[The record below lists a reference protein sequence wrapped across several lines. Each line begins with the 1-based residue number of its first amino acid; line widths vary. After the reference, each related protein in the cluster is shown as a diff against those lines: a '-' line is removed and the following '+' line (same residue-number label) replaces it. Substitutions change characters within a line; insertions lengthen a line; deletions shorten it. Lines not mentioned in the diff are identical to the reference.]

1 MTKKLKDT
9 EVIEGQSSE
18 LLVQSNSC
26 YPPGQ
31 VSWFWNGTQILD
43 DQKFTIETNGYFYK
57 LIIPEMQE
65 SLNGEYKCEVS
76 NELGTVESQCKVTAI
91 VPPKF
96 VKKLE
101 DMTWNLNEELKWI
114 FELRSHPKADIKIY
128 KDNKEIKQND
138 KLTISKSDNYS
149 FEIVFKKIEAT
160 DQGLYKLVANNKGGS
175 DDCQAQLTV
184 SGVPKFTK
192 KPNADLSVAEKKQFK
207 TEFEC
212 TGLPI
217 PEVQWFKDGEPL
229 TPNSRIKLDTRLK
242 TIHSISIDSSNLSDV
257 GTYTLKAK
265 NEYGEVSE
273 SFNLTV
279 QTGLVFIKNLE
290 SSIEVNENEQ
300 CTLEFSTSGI
310 PVPTVIWSKDRSTL
324 VESERLKIITQS
336 DVSNENTFKLVI
348 ENVKLEDAGVYS
360 AKVKN
365 SIGEV
370 TANTKINVL
379 FAPKISKQ
387 LNNEYNVKE
396 HDATKLTVEVT
407 ANPKAEIIWSKSNEP
422 IASSDRFK
430 LESQQNNHSLVIKDT
445 LVLDAGNFVCTAQN
459 KVGQVVSNT
468 NLNVFIPPKFIQAP
482 ELNNQVDLGQNI
494 DLKCVARGLPL
505 PEIQFLEL
513 KDQKMVVSDQ
523 DIELKSNILSET
535 EIESSIQIKS
545 VTDNTCQSFE
555 IKAKNTSGEINS
567 KFNLIIQR
575 GPQFEKGLNDLEL
588 SESNDLVF
596 EVVVHANPD
605 ATMSWFKDGNKIAAS
620 KRIQIAEIKD
630 ENLKKQNKKKFSFK
644 IASVSKDD
652 AGLYEVTA
660 LNKLGESKSSG
671 LVKVNFAPALIKD
684 LKPKEKQTQG
694 NSFTFECTVRSNP
707 EPEVKWYFMDKQI
720 ENSQNNQIISEGDV
734 YKLCIASLTSDMAGA
749 YKLIAKN
756 SVGSVQSSVCNL
768 EIDILPVIK
777 ALFDSDVLIEEE
789 GKSIEALFDITGKPD
804 PIVEY
809 FKNETKFK
817 PTEKRVTLT
826 KNDSKVYKLTI
837 PDLKVTDAGIY
848 KISAK
853 NSSGQTSLD
862 ITLKIKSAPKLVK
875 SLKNKI
881 EVIENSKL
889 DLITS
894 IAPGVYPEPEFKWF
908 KNDQDLIDSE
918 NLVILKDELT
928 STVLIENVQ
937 MLNNGDKFKFKCENE
952 FGLCESEAVLE
963 VFAKPKFIVDMVE
976 SEPDLNKP
984 FEVPFEIDCN
994 PEPKIKIIRNDK
1006 EVRFDK
1012 RVQLAKELEERDFR
1026 KICKY
1031 KLVFSTMTAEDTG
1044 LYKIEAVNKVGEAK
1058 SQAQLTVKGSAC
1070 FIRKPGDVTIVLNK
1084 PVKVECEITGIPS
1097 PDCVWYKDGQ
1107 EIVQNDRVKIDSKA
1121 KSVYTLNIKSCLK
1134 EDAGNYTVKVSNN
1147 YGTAEESFK
1156 IDIQSIIISLF
1167 KKNNKE
1173 EFKNLLNLFN

>member
-18 LLVQSNSC
+18 LVVQSNSC
-26 YPPGQ
+26 YPPAQ
-31 VSWFWNGTQILD
+31 ISWFWNGTQILA
-43 DQKFTIETNGYFYK
+43 DQKFIIETNGYLYK
-57 LIIPEMQE
+57 LIISEMQE
-65 SLNGEYKCEVS
+65 SLNGEYKCEIT
-76 NELGTVESQCKVTAI
+76 NELGIVESQCKVVAI

-96 VKKLE
+96 IKNLE
-101 DMTWNLNEELKWI
+101 DITWNLNEELRWM
-114 FELRSHPKADIKIY
+114 FELRSHPKAEIKIF

-138 KLTISKSDNYS
+138 KFSISKSDNYL
-149 FEIVFKKIEAT
+149 FEIIFKKLEAS
-160 DQGLYKLVANNKGGS
+160 DQGLYKLVASNKGGS
-175 DDCQAQLTV
+175 DECQAQLTV
-184 SGVPKFTK
+184 SGVPKFVK
-192 KPNADLSVAEKKQFK
+192 KPNSELSVAEKKQFK

-242 TIHSISIDSSNLSDV
+242 TIHSISIDSSNLTDV

-273 SFNLTV
+273 SFNLAV

-290 SSIEVNENEQ
+290 SSIDVNENEQ
-300 CTLEFSTSGI
+300 CILEFSTSGI
-310 PVPTVIWSKDRSTL
+310 PAPNVVWSKDRSTL
-324 VESERLKIITQS
+324 NESERMKIISQS
-336 DVSNENTFKLVI
+336 DKSNENTFKIVI

-360 AKVKN
+360 AKIKN
-365 SIGEV
+365 SLGEL

-379 FAPKISKQ
+379 FAPKISKH

-407 ANPKAEIIWSKSNEP
+407 ANPKAEITWSKLNEP
-422 IASSDRFK
+422 IASSDKFK
-430 LESQQNNHSLVIKDT
+430 LENQQNNHSLIIKDT
-445 LVLDAGNFVCTAQN
+445 LVSDAGNFVCTAQN
-459 KVGQVVSNT
+459 KVGQVVSKT
-468 NLNVFIPPKFIQAP
+468 NLNVFIPPKFIQVP

-494 DLKCVARGLPL
+494 NLKCVARGLPL

-513 KDQKMVVSDQ
+513 KDQKVIVPDQ
-523 DIELKSNILSET
+523 DIEIKSNILSET
-535 EIESSIQIKS
+535 EIESSLELQS
-545 VTDNTCQSFE
+545 VTDSTCQSFE
-555 IKAKNTSGEINS
+555 IKAKNASGEINS
-567 KFNLIIQR
+567 KFNLIIHR
-575 GPQFEKGLNDLEL
+575 GPQFEKELTDLEL

-605 ATMSWFKDGNKIAAS
+605 AVMSWFKDGSKIAAS
-620 KRIQIAEIKD
+620 KRVQIAEIKD
-630 ENLKKQNKKKFSFK
+630 EHLKKQNKKKFSFK
-644 IASVSKDD
+644 IASVNKDD

-660 LNKLGESKSSG
+660 VNKLGESKSSG

-694 NSFTFECTVRSNP
+694 NSFTFECIVRSNP
-707 EPEVKWYFMDKQI
+707 EPEVKWYFMDKEI
-720 ENSQNNQIISEGDV
+720 ENNQNYQIINEADA
-734 YKLCIASLTSDMAGA
+734 YKLCIENLTSDMAGV

-756 SVGSVQSSVCNL
+756 SVGSVQSSACNL

-777 ALFDSDVLIEEE
+777 ALFDSDVMIEEE
-789 GKSIEALFDITGKPD
+789 GKPIEALFEITGKPD
-804 PIVEY
+804 PTVEY
-809 FKNETKFK
+809 FKNDTKFK

-826 KNDSKVYKLTI
+826 KNDNKVYKLTI
-837 PDLKVTDAGIY
+837 PDLKVTDAGVY

-853 NSSGQTSLD
+853 NSSGVTSLD

-908 KNDQDLIDSE
+908 KNDQDLIESE
-918 NLVILKDELT
+918 NLVILKDGLT
-928 STVLIENVQ
+928 STVLIENIQ
-937 MLNNGDKFKFKCENE
+937 MVNNGDKFRFKCENE
-952 FGLCESEAVLE
+952 FGSCESEVILE
-963 VFAKPKFIVDMVE
+963 VFAKPKFVLDMIE
-976 SEPDLNKP
+976 SEPDLNKAL
-984 FEVPFEIDCN
+984 EVPFEIDCN
-994 PEPKIKIIRNDK
+994 PEPKIKVIRNDK

-1012 RVQLAKELEERDFR
+1012 RVQLVKELEERDFR
-1026 KICKY
+1026 KIYKY
-1031 KLVFSTMTAEDTG
+1031 KLVFSSMTAEDTG

-1070 FIRKPGDVTIVLNK
+1070 FIRKPGDASIVLNK
-1084 PVKVECEITGIPS
+1084 PVKVECEISGIPI
-1097 PDCVWYKDGQ
+1097 PDCVWYKDGH
-1107 EIVQNDRVKIDSKA
+1107 EVVQNDRVKIDTKA
-1121 KSVYTLNIKSCLK
+1121 KTVYTLNIKNCLK
-1134 EDAGNYTVKVSNN
+1134 EDAGKYTVKVSNN
-1147 YGTAEESFK
+1147 CGIAEESFN
-1156 IDIQSIIISLF
+1156 IDIQGKF
-1167 KKNNKE
+1167 
-1173 EFKNLLNLFN
+1173 